1 MFLLQSTFI
10 AVVLF
15 HSSVKQKVNET
26 LLLKKVSLIKLN
38 WPGIFINKVKSLGQ
52 SVSVLII

>member
-38 WPGIFINKVKSLGQ
+38 
-52 SVSVLII
+52 